1 MTDYQSLS
9 ILVVSGHW
17 GYFSLLAI
25 VSNAAANLFK
35 YDFWCKYIFV
45 FLLSIHTDRCRI
57 SGLVCAQLQF

>member
-45 FLLSIHTDRCRI
+45 FLLSIQI
-57 SGLVCAQLQF
+57 GVELVD